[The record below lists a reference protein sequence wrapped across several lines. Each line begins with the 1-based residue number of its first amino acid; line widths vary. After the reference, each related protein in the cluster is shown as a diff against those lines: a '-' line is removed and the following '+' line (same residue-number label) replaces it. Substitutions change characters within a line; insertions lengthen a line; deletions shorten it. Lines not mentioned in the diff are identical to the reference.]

1 MANVTFK
8 PRTLKSSEPQIIYLV
23 YRFGRNDKLVF
34 STGLKIEPKYWNA
47 KKMRVR
53 DVTDVLD
60 KDIINNRL
68 NELQTITEAF
78 ITKEVAQSR
87 DITKDVLKDFLSN
100 TINPPKNNTDTLHG
114 FMLDFIERAS
124 TRVGQ
129 RTGKIVGNKT
139 QLGYKRSL
147 KYLQMYEEKVKQ
159 TFDFKDLGLDFY
171 NKYTAFLQSFGLS
184 VNTIGREI
192 KTLRTILNDAKAR
205 GKELSKDF
213 LNGCFVVTKEE
224 SESVYL
230 DEYELAKLYECD
242 LSNKPKLER
251 VRDLFLVGAW
261 TGLRFSDFTRITKD
275 NISNGFIHIE
285 QQKTAG
291 RVSVP
296 LHPVVNEIWKKYGE
310 CLPPTISNQK
320 FNDYIKEVCKLSEI
334 DTSEHKSITKGGIRR
349 SQKYAKW
356 ELVSSHTARRSFA
369 TNLFLSGFP
378 ALSIM
383 QITGHKTEAA
393 FMKYIKVTPEQ
404 HAKLLQ
410 AHWAKKGQFLNVI

>member
-1 MANVTFK
+1 MANVIFK
-8 PRTLKSSEPQIIYLV
+8 PRTTKSTEPQIIYLI

-34 STGLKIEPKYWNA
+34 STGLKIEPKHWNA

-53 DVTDVLD
+53 DKAVVLE

-68 NELQTITEAF
+68 NELQTLADAF
-78 ITKEVAQSR
+78 ITKETAQAREVTKESLRGFIESVA
-87 DITKDVLKDFLSN
+87 
-100 TINPPKNNTDTLHG
+100 NPPKNDTNTLHG
-114 FMLDFIERAS
+114 FIIDFIERANK
-124 TRVGQ
+124 RIWG
-129 RTGKIVGNKT
+129 RTGKIVGSKT
-139 QLGYKRSL
+139 QLGYKRTL
-147 KYLQMYEEKVKQ
+147 KYLEKYEQKTKQ
-159 TFDFKDLGLDFY
+159 TLDFKDLGLDFY

-205 GKELSKDF
+205 GKELNREF
-213 LNGCFVVTKEE
+213 VNGCFVVTKEE
-224 SESVYL
+224 SESIYMNEKEL
-230 DEYELAKLYECD
+230 DLLYRCDFSNDGKLD
-242 LSNKPKLER
+242 R

-275 NISNGFIHIE
+275 HISNGFIHIE
-285 QQKTAG
+285 QQKTG
-291 RVSVP
+291 KGVSIP
-296 LHPVVNEIWKKYGE
+296 LHPIVLEIWAKYE
-310 CLPPTISNQK
+310 QCIPKPISNQK
-320 FNDYIKEVCKLSEI
+320 FNNYIKEACKKAGIKEN
-334 DTSEHKSITKGGIRR
+334 EHKSITKGGIRR
-349 SQKYAKW
+349 SQRFEKW

-410 AHWAKKGQFLNVI
+410 AHWAKSGNYLKIG